1 MVVGALTVPSVHPT
15 MNKKRRQ
22 VRSPL
27 PSQRPADDTNI
38 AHKWQ
43 VKLVHNHLDTLH
55 NRCVKCAASP
65 SHKKVKRH

>member
-1 MVVGALTVPSVHPT
+1 MVVLALTVPSVHPT
-15 MNKKRRQ
+15 MNQKQRQ

-27 PSQRPADDTNI
+27 PSQRLADDTNI

-43 VKLVHNHLDTLH
+43 FKLVHNQQDTPY